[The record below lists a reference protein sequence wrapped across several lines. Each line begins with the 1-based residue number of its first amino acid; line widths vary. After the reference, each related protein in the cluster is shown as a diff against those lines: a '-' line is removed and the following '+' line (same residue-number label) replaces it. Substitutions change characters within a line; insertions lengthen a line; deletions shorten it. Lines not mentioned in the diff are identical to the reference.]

1 MLVANRMISE
11 QVIEEI
17 LAQKSAP
24 AHITK
29 PEELNAEKRQQRAE
43 AARYLRNHHTI
54 LELYAGEGN
63 LSEKVYAP
71 LNPRRMVLV
80 DDDARAL
87 EKAKVRLA
95 RFGVKKEF
103 YPMPNEQFIK
113 RGYLRKYPD
122 ISLVDFDAYGSPSRT
137 VQLFFDNYRVRQP
150 MIATLTDEFPTD
162 RFKMAPPFGTSGGK
176 RREASFLK
184 TIIPDHELYVEP
196 FAGAASV
203 FFSFD
208 QPPKKAVLNDIK
220 KDFMR
225 TFFWIKTASPEDV
238 ADLKGRS
245 WFGTK
250 SRFFKMQDY
259 QPDSLTDAIYKFL
272 YLKRHSFMQRME
284 TWRGTKRPSDDQYPA
299 WLDRIDKY
307 CEQLKGTRLET
318 SDYREI
324 IAKYDSPETFFYI
337 DPPYE
342 EKFARELPS
351 ILAKIKGHWLLSF
364 SDDPKL
370 IDALTKQGYYT
381 FIVPVYNQ
389 INKPTG
395 KTRTMRKELIT
406 ANYPIEVPEDLVF
419 KALDVDPGFPTPPT
433 PGEICGFHDMMMRNL
448 GARRGFKSWRIG
460 QAFGAKSARVVY
472 VAFLLRPLNP

>member
-1 MLVANRMISE
+1 
-11 QVIEEI
+11 
-17 LAQKSAP
+17 
-24 AHITK
+24 
-29 PEELNAEKRQQRAE
+29 
-43 AARYLRNHHTI
+43 
-54 LELYAGEGN
+54 
-63 LSEKVYAP
+63 
-71 LNPRRMVLV
+71 
-80 DDDARAL
+80 
-87 EKAKVRLA
+87 
-95 RFGVKKEF
+95 
-103 YPMPNEQFIK
+103 
-113 RGYLRKYPD
+113 
-122 ISLVDFDAYGSPSRT
+122 
-137 VQLFFDNYRVRQP
+137 
-150 MIATLTDEFPTD
+150 
-162 RFKMAPPFGTSGGK
+162 MAPPFGTSGGK

-395 KTRTMRKELIT
+395 KTRTMRKELIA

-448 GARRGFKSWRIG
+448 GARRRFKSWRIG
-460 QAFGAKSARVVY
+460 RAFGGKSGRAIY
-472 VAFLLRPLNP
+472 GAYLLRPLDSRSKSSH